1 MENLAMNYKLTGSD
15 ARFSAVLLSPFDRL
29 EAGAT
34 WAKASAA
41 IGALAQYAYHDAFIG
56 ALAFVIVS
64 GIADYIV
71 GVKAAR
77 LAGAYDVQT
86 AHRGALGKIS
96 GLLLLLLVRTFE
108 HYLFL
113 QGLTPNT
120 RGVMAT
126 AIAISLF
133 AVDLQSIAHHREELG
148 AQPIPVL
155 GRFLEWLQSLAGS
168 KIPPDPATPARRAD
182 DVKP

>member
-1 MENLAMNYKLTGSD
+1 MNYKISSRD
-15 ARFSAVLLSPFDRL
+15 ARLSAVLLSPFDRL
-29 EAGAT
+29 EAGGS
-34 WAKASAA
+34 WAKAMAG
-41 IGALAQYAYHDAFIG
+41 IGALAQYAYHDAFVG
-56 ALAFVIVS
+56 ALLFVIVS
-64 GIADYIV
+64 GIVDYIV
-71 GVKAAR
+71 GVRAAR
-77 LAGAYDVQT
+77 LTGTYDVQV

-96 GLLLLLLVRTFE
+96 GLLLLLLVRSFE

-120 RGVMAT
+120 RGIMAT

-155 GRFLEWLQSLAGS
+155 GAVLGWIQKFAAS
-168 KIPPDPATPARRAD
+168 KVPPDPAAPARRAED
-182 DVKP
+182 PKP

>member
-1 MENLAMNYKLTGSD
+1 MEGPVNYKLSRSD
-15 ARFSAVLLSPFDRL
+15 ARLSAVLLSPFDRL

-41 IGALAQYAYHDAFIG
+41 IGAAAQYAYHDAFLG
-56 ALAFVIVS
+56 ALVFVIVS
-64 GIADYIV
+64 GVADYIV
-71 GVKAAR
+71 GVRAAR
-77 LAGAYDVQT
+77 LTGVYDVQL

-96 GLLLLLLVRTFE
+96 GLLLLLLVRSFE
-108 HYLFL
+108 HYLYL

-120 RGVMAT
+120 RGIMAT

-133 AVDLQSIAHHREELG
+133 AVDLQSIAHHREEMG

-155 GRFLEWLQSLAGS
+155 GRVLGWFQAFAGS
-168 KIPPDPATPARRAD
+168 KIPPDPAAPARRAED
-182 DVKP
+182 PKP

>member
-1 MENLAMNYKLTGSD
+1 MNYKISRGD
-15 ARFSAVLLSPFDRL
+15 ARLSAVLFSPFDRL

-41 IGALAQYAYHDAFIG
+41 LGAVFQYAYHDAFLG
-56 ALAFVIVS
+56 ALAFVLVGS
-64 GIADYIV
+64 MADYV
-71 GVKAAR
+71 LGVKAAR
-77 LAGAYDVQT
+77 ITGTYSADT
-86 AHRGALGKIS
+86 AKRGALGKAA
-96 GLLLLLLVRTFE
+96 GLLLLLLIRSFE

-113 QGLTPNT
+113 QHITPNT

-126 AIAISLF
+126 AVAVSLF

-155 GRFLEWLQSLAGS
+155 GRLLSWMQAFAGS
-168 KIPPDPATPARRAD
+168 KIPPDPAAPARRAD
-182 DVKP
+182 DPKP

>member
-1 MENLAMNYKLTGSD
+1 MNYKIARRD
-15 ARFSAVLLSPFDRL
+15 ARLSAVLFSPFDRL
-29 EAGAT
+29 EAGGN
-34 WAKASAA
+34 WAKAMAP

-71 GVKAAR
+71 GVRAAR
-77 LAGAYDVQT
+77 LTGAYDVQL

-96 GLLLLLLVRTFE
+96 GLLLLLLVRSFE
-108 HYLFL
+108 HYLYL

-120 RGVMAT
+120 RGIMAT

-133 AVDLQSIAHHREELG
+133 AVDLQSIAHHREEMG

-155 GRFLEWLQSLAGS
+155 GTVLAWLQRLAS
-168 KIPPDPATPARRAD
+168 SRMPPDPAPPPTPGRRAED
-182 DVKP
+182 KQ